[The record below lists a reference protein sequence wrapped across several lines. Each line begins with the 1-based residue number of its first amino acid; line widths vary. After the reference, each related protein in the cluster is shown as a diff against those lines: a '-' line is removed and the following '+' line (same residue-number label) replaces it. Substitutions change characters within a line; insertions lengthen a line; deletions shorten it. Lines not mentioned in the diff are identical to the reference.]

1 MVVNGSMRDE
11 KHSQTSIH
19 QHTASMRRCLSR
31 WNASSFFIII
41 KWLVSQ
47 QKQANIKPAKNTTFE
62 LKSNFPIKIIKLLK
76 YAIQI
81 YQY

>member
-1 MVVNGSMRDE
+1 MKSIH
-11 KHSQTSIH
+11 KPAFTSIQH
-19 QHTASMRRCLSR
+19 QWEDVYLDGMLL
-31 WNASSFFIII
+31 FFIIN

-62 LKSNFPIKIIKLLK
+62 LKSNFPIKLLK

>member
-31 WNASSFFIII
+31 WNASFFFIIN

-62 LKSNFPIKIIKLLK
+62 LKSNFSVKLLK

>member
-31 WNASSFFIII
+31 WNASFFFIII

-62 LKSNFPIKIIKLLK
+62 LKFNFSVKLLK

>member
-11 KHSQTSIH
+11 KQHSPAYSINEKMSI
-19 QHTASMRRCLSR
+19 QMECFF
-31 WNASSFFIII
+31 FFIIN

-62 LKSNFPIKIIKLLK
+62 LKSNFSVKLLK

>member
-31 WNASSFFIII
+31 WNASSFFIIN
-41 KWLVSQ
+41 KWLISQ

-62 LKSNFPIKIIKLLK
+62 LKSNFSVKLFKVCNTDLS
-76 YAIQI
+76 ILT
-81 YQY
+81 